1 MYCKSTSQNNG
12 PSKSYRV
19 GIVGAGAIAFG
30 TASLVS
36 SLGHDPM
43 IWSPSGE
50 STKDLLLDASPVR
63 SSVDEDT
70 LSPTTIRTSS
80 IQSTGEISQHFN
92 VRIAISPKDLIQYN
106 DDILV
111 LALPVNG
118 HKSVMEILAP
128 CIVEKLMLALDKKL
142 QQQQQQQQ
150 QQESYGDEGEKSRNP
165 TFHIIISSHASLG
178 AVYFMKLLRQERT
191 KYLQRMTPTSQII
204 QQGETKNLDATCDDI
219 DMGIRIT
226 AWSTT
231 TVTARKTS
239 DTSVNVLTVREV
251 VDYCTVPST
260 TIHSDEQSCSN
271 DDNDN
276 ILSDGYKLCTTL
288 FGQRFNHRSG
298 GLLAI
303 SLSNLNPQNH
313 LGIVLGNMSRMD
325 AVPLP
330 PPPFYGEGDESSS
343 SSSAT
348 TQPPP
353 TTSSSSKIIDK
364 EQSTKNEPWY
374 QGKNKTPKIGRLM
387 EALDSERINIANAF
401 DIDDVRNIY
410 EHFSWSFHVP
420 LETPVLEEERTTS
433 STVNTQ
439 SLLGEA
445 STKKKKRMRPLT
457 VSEMNQQMHYY
468 IENDVIGPS
477 TADSR
482 YILEDV
488 PYGLVLTVLLGRL
501 VNRPATLH
509 EAGINILSAM
519 YGRDFMKENELLIGL
534 GLIGYKDNGG
544 NIPSLEKWKEMAY
557 TGYF

>member
-1 MYCKSTSQNNG
+1 M
-12 PSKSYRV
+12 
-19 GIVGAGAIAFG
+19 
-30 TASLVS
+30 
-36 SLGHDPM
+36 
-43 IWSPSGE
+43 
-50 STKDLLLDASPVR
+50 
-63 SSVDEDT
+63 
-70 LSPTTIRTSS
+70 
-80 IQSTGEISQHFN
+80 
-92 VRIAISPKDLIQYN
+92 
-106 DDILV
+106 
-111 LALPVNG
+111 
-118 HKSVMEILAP
+118 
-128 CIVEKLMLALDKKL
+128 
-142 QQQQQQQQ
+142 
-150 QQESYGDEGEKSRNP
+150 
-165 TFHIIISSHASLG
+165 
-178 AVYFMKLLRQERT
+178 
-191 KYLQRMTPTSQII
+191 
-204 QQGETKNLDATCDDI
+204 
-219 DMGIRIT
+219 
-226 AWSTT
+226 
-231 TVTARKTS
+231 
-239 DTSVNVLTVREV
+239 TVREV

-271 DDNDN
+271 DDNKN

-288 FGQRFNHRSG
+288 FGRRFNHRSG

-325 AVPLP
+325 VAPLP

-374 QGKNKTPKIGRLM
+374 QGKNITPKIGRLM

-401 DIDDVRNIY
+401 DINDVRNIY